1 MIFFDEKRM
10 TDYKM
15 RKERVIEEI
24 ERLKDDE

>member
-1 MIFFDEKRM
+1 MIFFDENRM